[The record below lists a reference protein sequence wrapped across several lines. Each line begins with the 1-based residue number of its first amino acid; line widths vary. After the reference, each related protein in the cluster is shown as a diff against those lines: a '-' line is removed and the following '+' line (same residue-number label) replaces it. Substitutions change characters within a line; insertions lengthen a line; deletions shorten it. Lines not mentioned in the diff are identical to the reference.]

1 MPDIRDGDEAYQ
13 RRRKTYSIISIAVL
27 IAVFTIATIVL
38 WKPFATTFKDPD
50 FFRSW
55 VRENGLLGRL
65 VFIGVVVLQMIFA
78 IIPGEP
84 LEVGAGYAFG
94 AIEGMGMC
102 LLGAAIGTTLIYLF
116 TKVFGVKLVEAFVS
130 REKLESLPL
139 LKKRGNLY
147 LLTFILFFI
156 PGTPKDLFTYALGL
170 TPIRFG
176 PMLLITSLARIP
188 SILTSTLVG
197 GALMTQNYR
206 TAVIIYAITGVISLA
221 GIIIYRKISK
231 A

>member
-1 MPDIRDGDEAYQ
+1 
-13 RRRKTYSIISIAVL
+13 
-27 IAVFTIATIVL
+27 
-38 WKPFATTFKDPD
+38 
-50 FFRSW
+50 
-55 VRENGLLGRL
+55 LGRL

-102 LLGAAIGTTLIYLF
+102 LLGAAIGTALIYLF